1 MCWLTFE
8 RVGGAKLPLCFI
20 IERFTSKSVA
30 AFLGSIGFM
39 HNNNWRGR
47 ERERERERESMFFR
61 QGSPTLLL
69 IKKGAL

>member
-47 ERERERERESMFFR
+47 EREKEREREIVDVF
-61 QGSPTLLL
+61 
-69 IKKGAL
+69 